1 MLEPE
6 AVHEH
11 AKAEKKKGDEEYAKA
26 AFATAV
32 MHYTRAIALNHGRH
46 PAFLVSVF
54 TNRAAAHIMLKVER
68 PPLMISALRLG
79 LSEARA
85 NTTHASQE
93 FAKAEEDSKVA
104 LKLDGRYLRAYVCRA
119 LSRFYLQQFTQV
131 RLISTRLALV
141 VSPPCPPPISSL
153 VRAHVL

>member
-11 AKAEKKKGDEEYAKA
+11 AKAMKKKGDEEYLKA

-32 MHYTRAIALNHGRH
+32 MHYTHAIALTHGRH
-46 PAFLVSVF
+46 PAFLVSLF
-54 TNRAAAHIMLKVER
+54 TNRAAAHIMLKAHIR
-68 PPLMISALRLG
+68 YTPSLPTPLPYRRVLW
-79 LSEARA
+79 
-85 NTTHASQE
+85 QE
-93 FAKAEEDSKVA
+93 YAKAEEDSKVA

-131 RLISTRLALV
+131 GHPLRFMF
-141 VSPPCPPPISSL
+141 PPLFLFLFLFFVNLRRSG
-153 VRAHVL
+153 V